1 MHLSAPIHWL
11 HADGTP
17 NPREMG
23 GKGAR
28 LARLARAGFPVPEG
42 FCLGP
47 AAFRRS
53 LLRLG
58 VDGDTPVDPACLD
71 ALRQVALGPD
81 LEAAVADALRRLGGG
96 PVAVRSSALD
106 EDGAA
111 RSFAGQY
118 RSHLHRAGLAQVL
131 AAIQDIWASYFDQR
145 VQAYR
150 GQDARAGEGG
160 MAVLVMRMVDARA
173 SGILFTVNPVSG
185 APREL
190 TAEVA
195 PGVGDRLAAGGVH
208 PDLWI
213 CSRPIRAR
221 RGGPLT
227 VVERALAPA
236 RSEPS
241 LTDDEVLDV
250 ARLALRVEA
259 LLGAPQDIEFS
270 VDQAGRAQLLQ
281 SRPITALREALTR
294 TRAPATLWTQR
305 FSGERWTQQATPLGW
320 SIMQPVLHHFIHW
333 ENASRRYLNDAPAS
347 MLYRGVPYFNI
358 TIFRHLVF
366 RLPGMAPIQF
376 MLEFFPQEEQDE
388 LRRKPLYLPNLGLVA
403 SIFEQVFRERRW
415 RRYQYNFLTNH
426 KVWERYLPEF
436 ERDIDSLSNSFEG
449 PEAGLAEFERA
460 RQLVLRYVEIHLL
473 SLLFANLSYQL
484 LGVALRRWVGDR
496 DHQILA
502 ALSSAP
508 TRNRTVDGHKA
519 IWKLASLA
527 QQLPAVDRALTAPDG
542 PPSLEV
548 LGQLPDGQLFVDAV
562 RAFLDEYGHRSSA
575 SWEIFAPRWCE
586 EPGQVLRMIAGYL
599 EGGLH
604 TDPFLNEER
613 HRQAYLAARE
623 TLGRALRPGRLGL
636 PSWKGPSTRALAELT
651 RSYMRLRENQRFY
664 FDRLLFRIK
673 DIYMRVGEQLVQR
686 GQLARADD
694 VVLLTQDEVA
704 ELVAGTLAA
713 DVAAER
719 IATRRAET
727 QRDCDVNH
735 PDFLVG
741 DGMPVPSAMDE
752 RRVLHGQGI
761 SPGRIRGKV
770 RVLKDLS
777 DARKLQRG
785 DILVTRATD
794 PGWTPL
800 FLTAGGLVMELGS
813 LLSHGA
819 VVARE
824 YALPAVVNVTNAT
837 RRLHDGQ
844 EVAVDGAQ
852 GLVYIL

>member
-347 MLYRGVPYFNI
+347 MLYLGVPYFNI
-358 TIFRHLVF
+358 TIFL
-366 RLPGMAPIQF
+366 
-376 MLEFFPQEEQDE
+376 
-388 LRRKPLYLPNLGLVA
+388 
-403 SIFEQVFRERRW
+403 
-415 RRYQYNFLTNH
+415 
-426 KVWERYLPEF
+426 
-436 ERDIDSLSNSFEG
+436 
-449 PEAGLAEFERA
+449 
-460 RQLVLRYVEIHLL
+460 
-473 SLLFANLSYQL
+473 
-484 LGVALRRWVGDR
+484 
-496 DHQILA
+496 
-502 ALSSAP
+502 
-508 TRNRTVDGHKA
+508 
-519 IWKLASLA
+519 
-527 QQLPAVDRALTAPDG
+527 
-542 PPSLEV
+542 
-548 LGQLPDGQLFVDAV
+548 
-562 RAFLDEYGHRSSA
+562 
-575 SWEIFAPRWCE
+575 
-586 EPGQVLRMIAGYL
+586 
-599 EGGLH
+599 
-604 TDPFLNEER
+604 
-613 HRQAYLAARE
+613 
-623 TLGRALRPGRLGL
+623 
-636 PSWKGPSTRALAELT
+636 
-651 RSYMRLRENQRFY
+651 
-664 FDRLLFRIK
+664 
-673 DIYMRVGEQLVQR
+673 
-686 GQLARADD
+686 
-694 VVLLTQDEVA
+694 
-704 ELVAGTLAA
+704 
-713 DVAAER
+713 
-719 IATRRAET
+719 
-727 QRDCDVNH
+727 
-735 PDFLVG
+735 
-741 DGMPVPSAMDE
+741 
-752 RRVLHGQGI
+752 
-761 SPGRIRGKV
+761 
-770 RVLKDLS
+770 
-777 DARKLQRG
+777 
-785 DILVTRATD
+785 
-794 PGWTPL
+794 
-800 FLTAGGLVMELGS
+800 
-813 LLSHGA
+813 
-819 VVARE
+819 
-824 YALPAVVNVTNAT
+824 
-837 RRLHDGQ
+837 
-844 EVAVDGAQ
+844 
-852 GLVYIL
+852 

>member
-1 MHLSAPIHWL
+1 MHLTAPITWL

-17 NPREMG
+17 DPREMG

-28 LARLARAGFPVPEG
+28 LARLARAGLPVPEG

-58 VDGDTPVDPACLD
+58 VAADEAVDPSCLE
-71 ALRQVALGPD
+71 ALRRVSLGPD

-106 EDGAA
+106 EDGAN

-118 RSHLHRAGLAQVL
+118 RSHLHRRGLAQVL
-131 AAIQDIWASYFDQR
+131 EAIQDIWASYFDQR
-145 VQAYR
+145 VRSYR
-150 GQDARAGEGG
+150 GGDADGDGG

-208 PDLWI
+208 PDLWV

-221 RGGPLT
+221 RGRPRE
-227 VVERALAPA
+227 VNERAPAPA
-236 RSEPS
+236 RQEPCLS
-241 LTDDEVLDV
+241 DAEVLDV
-250 ARLALRVEA
+250 ARLALRVEQ
-259 LLGAPQDIEFS
+259 LLGAPQDVEFS
-270 VDQAGRAQLLQ
+270 VDGGGGAWLLQ

-294 TRAPATLWTQR
+294 ARTPTTLWTQR
-305 FSGERWTQQATPLGW
+305 FSGERWTEQATPLGW

-333 ENASRRYLNDAPAS
+333 EKASRRYLNDAPAS

-388 LRRKPLYLPNLGLVA
+388 LRRKPVYLPNLGLVA

-415 RRYQYNFLTNH
+415 RRYQFNVLTNH
-426 KVWERYLPEF
+426 KVWERFVPEF
-436 ERDIDSLSNSFEG
+436 EREIDALSATFAD
-449 PEAGLAEFERA
+449 PDAGLAEFERA

-484 LGVALRRWVGDR
+484 LGVALRRWAGDR

-502 ALSSAP
+502 ALTAAP

-519 IWKLASLA
+519 IWTLAGLA
-527 QQLPAVDRALTAPDG
+527 QQIPAVDRALTDPAA
-542 PPSLEV
+542 PPSLEE
-548 LGQLPDGQLFVDAV
+548 LEALPDGAPFVDAV
-562 RAFLDEYGHRSSA
+562 REFLDEFGHRSSA
-575 SWEIFAPRWCE
+575 SWEIFAPRWSE
-586 EPGQVLRMIAGYL
+586 DPRQVLRMIAGYL

-613 HRQAYLAARE
+613 HRQAHVAARE
-623 TLGRALRPGRLGL
+623 KLRRALGKGPLGL
-636 PSWKGPSTRALAELT
+636 PSWRRPTTRALTELT

-664 FDRLLFRIK
+664 FDRLLFQIK
-673 DIYMRVGEQLVQR
+673 RIYMRVGDQLVRQ
-686 GQLARADD
+686 GKLARADD
-694 VVLLTQDEVA
+694 VVLMTQDEIA
-704 ELVAGTLAA
+704 ALVSGSLAA

-719 IATRRAET
+719 VATRRAEAK
-727 QRDCDVNH
+727 RDCDADH

-741 DGMPVPSAMDE
+741 DGMPVPSSMDE

-777 DARKLQRG
+777 DVRKLQRG

-837 RRLHDGQ
+837 RRLQDGQ

>member
-1 MHLSAPIHWL
+1 M
-11 HADGTP
+11 
-17 NPREMG
+17 
-23 GKGAR
+23 
-28 LARLARAGFPVPEG
+28 
-42 FCLGP
+42 
-47 AAFRRS
+47 
-53 LLRLG
+53 
-58 VDGDTPVDPACLD
+58 
-71 ALRQVALGPD
+71 
-81 LEAAVADALRRLGGG
+81 
-96 PVAVRSSALD
+96 
-106 EDGAA
+106 
-111 RSFAGQY
+111 
-118 RSHLHRAGLAQVL
+118 
-131 AAIQDIWASYFDQR
+131 
-145 VQAYR
+145 
-150 GQDARAGEGG
+150 
-160 MAVLVMRMVDARA
+160 
-173 SGILFTVNPVSG
+173 
-185 APREL
+185 
-190 TAEVA
+190 
-195 PGVGDRLAAGGVH
+195 
-208 PDLWI
+208 
-213 CSRPIRAR
+213 
-221 RGGPLT
+221 
-227 VVERALAPA
+227 
-236 RSEPS
+236 
-241 LTDDEVLDV
+241 
-250 ARLALRVEA
+250 
-259 LLGAPQDIEFS
+259 
-270 VDQAGRAQLLQ
+270 
-281 SRPITALREALTR
+281 
-294 TRAPATLWTQR
+294 
-305 FSGERWTQQATPLGW
+305 
-320 SIMQPVLHHFIHW
+320 
-333 ENASRRYLNDAPAS
+333 
-347 MLYRGVPYFNI
+347 
-358 TIFRHLVF
+358 
-366 RLPGMAPIQF
+366 
-376 MLEFFPQEEQDE
+376 
-388 LRRKPLYLPNLGLVA
+388 
-403 SIFEQVFRERRW
+403 FRERRW

-837 RRLHDGQ
+837 RRLH
-844 EVAVDGAQ
+844 
-852 GLVYIL
+852 